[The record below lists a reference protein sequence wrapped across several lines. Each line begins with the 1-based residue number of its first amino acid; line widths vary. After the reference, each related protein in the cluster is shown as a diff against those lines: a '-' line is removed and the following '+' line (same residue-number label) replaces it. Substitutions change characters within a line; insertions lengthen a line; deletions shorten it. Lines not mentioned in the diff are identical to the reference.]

1 MKLIKAV
8 LLIIIICFSNSFA
21 QSENNQSKEK
31 SIPQFIPITVTIGGD
46 FIITG
51 SFSASPTQRVDHFIT
66 QVYLEAKN
74 EALKLSNEF
83 IYSKRILKELDKYSH
98 RNILLRRANG
108 TEKTIDLEKFR
119 ITGNFENN
127 PYLLNDD
134 VLIFPAIDIEKDFIA
149 VEGAVNK
156 PRTIQFV
163 EGDKLSDAIL
173 FAMGISKAYENVEK
187 AAITRLSYDGKSE
200 QVITVNIKD
209 DFNLQRGDRIRIVAE
224 ETNKKDFRATVFGQ
238 VNLPGEIFLTKDG
251 IALRDVIKKAG
262 GFKSSAW
269 IDRVQLYRGDAAELL
284 LEKDGVTEIEI
295 KDIERRLRWS
305 NFEMSRLS
313 NLTVDDTLLFA
324 VDNELRFYNQVGNL
338 DFSNLEDP
346 SSEAG
351 NFIVKDGDL
360 IMIPEFENVVNIFGQ
375 VPNSGK
381 YNFIKG
387 YDYKYYVNKAGGFGE
402 FAEEDEVILIK
413 GKGKSW
419 IPIEDE
425 ENTEIEPG
433 DFIWVPKEPQRTMDY
448 YLSKASIIAGIL
460 GPIVTIIVILIT
472 SNSSGN

>member
-8 LLIIIICFSNSFA
+8 LFLTIFSFSNSFA
-21 QSENNQSKEK
+21 QSDNNNRKEN

-66 QVYLEAKN
+66 QVYLEAKR

-83 IYSKRILKELDKYSH
+83 VYSKKILKELDKYSQ
-98 RNILLRRANG
+98 RNIVLKRANG
-108 TEKTIDLEKFR
+108 TEKVIDLERFK
-119 ITGNFENN
+119 ITGDFENN

-149 VEGAVNK
+149 IEGAVNK
-156 PRTIQFV
+156 PTTVQYV

-173 FAMGISKAYENVEK
+173 FAMGISKAYDNVEK
-187 AAITRLSYDGKSE
+187 AEITRLSYDGKNE

-209 DFNLQRGDRIRIVAE
+209 DFDLQRGDRIRIAAE
-224 ETNKKDFRATVFGQ
+224 ETNKKDFRATVMGQ

-269 IDRVQLYRGDAAELL
+269 VDRMQLYRGDAAELL
-284 LEKDGVTEIEI
+284 LKKEGITEIEI

-305 NFEMSRLS
+305 SFEMSRLS

-338 DFSNLEDP
+338 DFANLEDP

-360 IMIPEFENVVNIFGQ
+360 IIIPEFENVVNVFGQ

-381 YNFIKG
+381 YNFVKG
-387 YDYKYYVNKAGGFGE
+387 YDYKYYINKAGGFGE
-402 FAEEDEVILIK
+402 FAEDDEVILIK
-413 GKGKSW
+413 GKGKNW
-419 IPIEDE
+419 IPIADK
-425 ENTEIEPG
+425 ENVAIEPG
-433 DFIWVPKEPQRTMDY
+433 DFIWVPKEPQRTLEY
-448 YLSKASIIAGIL
+448 YLKQAGIIAGIL
-460 GPIVTIIVILIT
+460 GPIATIVVILVT
-472 SNSSGN
+472 NSGGN